1 LAFLEEAMMNRNL
14 ENAQGGFGMLND
26 NVEDDPYG
34 GILQNEPLR
43 RKFPADSF
51 DVFWLRIGNR

>member
-1 LAFLEEAMMNRNL
+1 MNRNL

-26 NVEDDPYG
+26 NVEDDPYW